1 MWVNGY
7 QEQAHGELR
16 SNALVI
22 THMLLVAKSI
32 TDCITWGRRISR
44 WIIPTDPS
52 RANKLTHKL
61 LALAAND
68 IDNRSKISDQ
78 TTYQIQSIS
87 NSDTNYIH
95 TLENKLDAVINC
107 LVGLV
112 GV

>member
-1 MWVNGY
+1 M
-7 QEQAHGELR
+7 ESLR

-32 TDCITWGRRISR
+32 TDCTHLGEEGYPE

-52 RANKLTHKL
+52 RANETHKL

-78 TTYQIQSIS
+78 TTYQI
-87 NSDTNYIH
+87 
-95 TLENKLDAVINC
+95 EV
-107 LVGLV
+107 
-112 GV
+112 